1 MTKPLTCVINRRIQ
15 MTYGSRQRCPES
27 RAAQSGSQPAAGTR
41 APAPGR
47 RAPRPCLLH
56 LQAPGLS
63 LSRAGTAA
71 QTSGPGRR
79 YESVFHGQALAQS
92 GGQTPDLCSLD
103 RIDLERDRQPCLVGG
118 TASRGRTWLTGRRV
132 GNGRCG
138 SNINL
143 IGCWA
148 RNWHT
153 LMNCSCPTRS
163 VPRFEPVPVISPANR
178 SF

>member
-1 MTKPLTCVINRRIQ
+1 MIKPLTCVINRLIY

-27 RAAQSGSQPAAGTR
+27 RTAQLGSHPAALTR
-41 APAPGR
+41 APASGR
-47 RAPRPCLLH
+47 RAPGSHLLH

-71 QTSGPGRR
+71 QTPGPGRR
-79 YESVFHGQALAQS
+79 CESVFHGQALAQS
-92 GGQTPDLCSLD
+92 GRQTPDLRSLD

-138 SNINL
+138 WNINS
-143 IGCWA
+143 IGYCQRSW
-148 RNWHT
+148 RGRT
-153 LMNCSCPTRS
+153 SCSCPPESGRRPEPLPDKPAAS
-163 VPRFEPVPVISPANR
+163 RRF
-178 SF
+178 